1 MARRPRIH
9 VQGGLYHVTLRGN
22 HRQSIFAT
30 DTDRR
35 AFESFLAHAQPRF
48 EVRLHAYCW
57 MTNHIHLLAEVG
69 EPPLGRLMQNVASR
83 YARFVQRRAG
93 TTGHLF
99 ERRYHAVLVDSE
111 RYLVELL
118 RYIHLNPVRGGLV
131 AHPDDYAWSSHRC
144 YLGLAA
150 RPWLTTD
157 VALSRLAGNPVDA
170 RKTYAELIGSALQAG
185 MTSPLATPR
194 EDVRVLGTVPAGRG
208 TPAGTS
214 TPRTATTL
222 EKLIDAACRESGLS
236 LVELASPSRARRVN
250 RVRILI
256 LERALAGRVATCSD
270 VARRFGRS
278 AAALSQ
284 AASRARRSPGPPS
297 KR

>member
-1 MARRPRIH
+1 MDRRPRIH
-9 VQGGLYHVTLRGN
+9 VQGGLYHVALRGN

-35 AFESFLAHAQPRF
+35 AFESFLAHALPRF
-48 EVRLHAYCW
+48 AVRLHAYCW

-93 TTGHLF
+93 TTGHFF
-99 ERRYHAVLVDSE
+99 ERRYHAVVVDSE
-111 RYLVELL
+111 RYLIELL
-118 RYIHLNPVRGGLV
+118 RYIHLNPVRSGLV
-131 AHPDDYAWSSHRC
+131 GHPDDYAWSSHRC
-144 YLGLAA
+144 YLGLTSLS
-150 RPWLTTD
+150 WLTTD

-170 RKTYAELIGSALQAG
+170 RRAYAELVGSALEAG
-185 MTSPLATPR
+185 MVSPLATP
-194 EDVRVLGTVPAGRG
+194 
-208 TPAGTS
+208 
-214 TPRTATTL
+214 L

-236 LVELASPSRARRVN
+236 PVELASPSRARRVN
-250 RVRILI
+250 RVRIQI

-284 AASRARRSPGPPS
+284 AASRARRSPRPPS
-297 KR
+297 ER